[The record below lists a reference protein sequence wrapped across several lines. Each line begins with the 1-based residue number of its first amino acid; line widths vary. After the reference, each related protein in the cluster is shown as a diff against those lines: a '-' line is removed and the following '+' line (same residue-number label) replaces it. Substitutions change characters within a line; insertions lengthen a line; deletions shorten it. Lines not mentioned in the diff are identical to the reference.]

1 MNSSLTHTITVSLDV
16 LLSVAVCAA
25 FSRPS
30 LRRHYP
36 WMFAYLSV
44 RAITG
49 VIVAFLFY
57 GPLLASPMTY
67 TKIYFV
73 VYCTSTLVS
82 AALLFLSCL
91 DVYRQAMAP
100 LPGLARMGNT
110 VFTWAAL
117 ASILVTA
124 TTFTSVALSGPG
136 TMMKIGLQLLRCAG
150 ATELCLLALLLLSMK
165 AIGLSP
171 RSRPLGFALGLGLM
185 AAIDCAESI
194 VTMLQVT
201 ATPAVQSAFEASSI
215 VTLSIWF
222 AYSALPEPA
231 RKTVTVPVNSAI
243 YKWDQIA
250 SALGHKG
257 TQVVMQP
264 SHSFFLVDVEKVVDR
279 AFSRTLKSKESES

>member
-1 MNSSLTHTITVSLDV
+1 MNSSLMHTITVSLDV

-257 TQVVMQP
+257 TQVAMQP
-264 SHSFFLVDVEKVVDR
+264 SPSFFLVDVEKVVER
-279 AFSRTLKSKESES
+279 AFVRTLKGKESES